1 MNDAVSSAWLTQ
13 AIAPLHLDCE
23 KAACERQTQLTK
35 PAGSLGR
42 LEEMAIRLAAMQG
55 TVSPSIERVH
65 IAIFAG
71 DHGVAAEGVSA
82 FPQSVTSEMIKN
94 FANGGAA
101 ISVLA
106 NAINAPLNLINMGT
120 VHDTDL
126 LENVTNHHIGPGTAN
141 FTLEPAMTESQLIQS
156 LSAGCNAVDC
166 AQFADAQLFIG
177 GEMGIGNSTSAT
189 ALACLLLNAS
199 PSHLTG
205 AGTGLDSQG
214 IKHKIRVIQR
224 ALELHKTAASSPMER
239 LRRVGGFEIAAL
251 AGAYIRCAQIGLP
264 AVVDGFIATAAALAA
279 EQIKPGIKD
288 WLLFSHRSTEPGHQ
302 VVLDELKV
310 KPFLDLGLHLG
321 EGSGAATLVP
331 LLQLACSLHNDMATF
346 TEASV
351 SNNT

>member
-1 MNDAVSSAWLTQ
+1 MNDTVSSEWLKQ
-13 AIAPLHLDCE
+13 PIAPLNLDCE
-23 KAACERQTQLTK
+23 KAARDRQTQLTK
-35 PAGSLGR
+35 PPGSLGR

-55 TVSPSIERVH
+55 TLSPYIERVH

-106 NAINAPLNLINMGT
+106 NAINAPLDLINMGT
-120 VHDTDL
+120 VHDTDSI
-126 LENVTNHHIGPGTAN
+126 EDVTNHHIGSGTAN
-141 FTLEPAMTESQLIQS
+141 FTFEPAMTEAQLAQS
-156 LSAGCNAVDC
+156 LSAGCDAVDC

-214 IKHKIRVIQR
+214 IAHKTSVIQR
-224 ALELHKTAASSPMER
+224 ALDLHKPAATSPLEV

-251 AGAYIRCAQIGLP
+251 AGAYIRCAQVGLP
-264 AVVDGFIATAAALAA
+264 AVVDGFIATVAALAA
-279 EQIKPGIKD
+279 ERIKPGIMD
-288 WLLFSHRSTEPGHQ
+288 WHLFSHRSTEPGHHA
-302 VVLDELKV
+302 VLNELNV
-310 KPFLDLGLHLG
+310 TPYLDLGLHLG

-331 LLQLACSLHNDMATF
+331 LLQLACSLHNEMATF
-346 TEASV
+346 TEATV
-351 SNNT
+351 STSI

>member
-1 MNDAVSSAWLTQ
+1 MNDTVSSEWLTQ
-13 AIAPLHLDCE
+13 PIASLNLDCE
-23 KAACERQTQLTK
+23 KAARDRQTQLTK
-35 PAGSLGR
+35 PPGSLGR

-55 TVSPSIERVH
+55 TTSPHIERVQ

-82 FPQSVTSEMIKN
+82 FPQSVTCEMIKN

-120 VHDTDL
+120 VHDTDS
-126 LENVTNHHIGPGTAN
+126 LEGVTNHHIGSGTAN
-141 FTLEPAMTESQLIQS
+141 FTREPAMTEPQLVQS
-156 LSAGCNAVDC
+156 LSAGCDAVDC

-189 ALACLLLNAS
+189 AIACLLLKAS

-214 IKHKIRVIQR
+214 IKHKIIVIQR
-224 ALELHKTAASSPMER
+224 ALDLHKKAAASPMEV

-251 AGAYIRCAQIGLP
+251 VGAYIRCAQIGLP
-264 AVVDGFIATAAALAA
+264 AVVDGFIATVAALVA
-279 EQIKPGIKD
+279 EHIKPGIKD
-288 WLLFSHRSTEPGHQ
+288 WHLFSHRSTEPGHQ
-302 VVLDELKV
+302 VVLNVLNVE
-310 KPFLDLGLHLG
+310 PYLDLGLHLG

-331 LLQLACSLHNDMATF
+331 LLQLACSLHNEMATF
-346 TEASV
+346 TEATVSTSV
-351 SNNT
+351 